1 MFVQII
7 CKCIESTLSNKIY
20 DEHTK
25 SCIFK
30 PNGSPFIKTVIVRFN
45 TILVS
50 FWLKKYLMYK
60 L

>member
-1 MFVQII
+1 MFVQKI
-7 CKCIESTLSNKIY
+7 CKCIQSTLSNKIY

-50 FWLKKYLMYK
+50 F
-60 L
+60 